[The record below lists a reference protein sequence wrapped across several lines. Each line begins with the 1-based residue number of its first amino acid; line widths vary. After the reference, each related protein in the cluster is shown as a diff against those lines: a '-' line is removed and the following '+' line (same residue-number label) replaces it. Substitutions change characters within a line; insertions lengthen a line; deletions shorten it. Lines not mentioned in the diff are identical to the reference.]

1 MLPEDDVQR
10 VREWIESRND
20 AVPVKMRDDIRY
32 ELDTGPHT
40 ITVFEC
46 RPPWKPEFGP
56 QWTRLMVA
64 VMRFTTTTNTWSLYW
79 RDSDEILH
87 VYDMAQPTADV
98 GELLD
103 EIDRDPTA
111 IFWG

>member
-1 MLPEDDVQR
+1 MLPEEDVQR
-10 VREWIESRND
+10 VKEWIDRRND
-20 AVPVKMRDDIRY
+20 GVPVGIRDRIRY

-40 ITVFEC
+40 IEIFEC

-56 QWTRLMVA
+56 EWTRMLVALMRYTA
-64 VMRFTTTTNTWSLYW
+64 TTNTWSLYW
-79 RDSDEILH
+79 RDSDEVLH
-87 VYDMAQPTADV
+87 VYDMVPPTPDV
-98 GELLD
+98 VELLD